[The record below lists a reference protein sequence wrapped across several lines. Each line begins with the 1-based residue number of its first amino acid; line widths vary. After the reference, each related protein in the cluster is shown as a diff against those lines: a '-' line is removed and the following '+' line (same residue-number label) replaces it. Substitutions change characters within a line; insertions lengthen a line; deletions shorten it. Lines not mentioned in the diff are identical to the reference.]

1 MLGLPERTEFNKRI
15 PKQKFYENMDVS
27 PALKRVFV
35 EQIRIIYWR
44 NKLAATTMNI
54 AAGEEVTEIEVFEVR
69 LQEPQFDETVLRQID
84 KEIPYHILFLLT
96 CDRKE
101 QAWIGY
107 KEAAA
112 SGSNAFKVIQYYHTD
127 WVPEGSLSFSIDG
140 LNMDAVYATTVSRR
154 RARVANRLFGSVIL
168 FAAALVLLGYMA
180 MFLIGLELTTVER
193 YHIVLGWVESDS
205 YAGSRLCLA
214 AIVVLFLALVGLFA
228 LAYRRMTKETRFRP
242 LAVVLPALPALVGAA
257 AVGWQRVQTALAGM
271 PDYSID
277 QRTMLIQRDELE
289 EALQTAGQGAQTGA
303 AIVTAVLVVALLV
316 LWRVTHGRAPLV
328 SAVMLAVYAAIW
340 MPNSALWLDI
350 GYEEFIQV
358 GGTEDITI
366 QLLGLSLLLL
376 LTVLCAGIALFADS
390 LRRKKA

>member
-15 PKQKFYENMDVS
+15 PKQKFYEKMDVS

-69 LQEPQFDETVLRQID
+69 VQEPQFDEAVLRQID

-140 LNMDAVYATTVSRR
+140 LNMDAVYANLVRQIAGDSLSSTQGETLQESV
-154 RARVANRLFGSVIL
+154 ARDEAKQELLKKIASLEMKIRKEKQLNRKMELNAELKKIRKKMES
-168 FAAALVLLGYMA
+168 LLG
-180 MFLIGLELTTVER
+180 
-193 YHIVLGWVESDS
+193 
-205 YAGSRLCLA
+205 
-214 AIVVLFLALVGLFA
+214 
-228 LAYRRMTKETRFRP
+228 
-242 LAVVLPALPALVGAA
+242 AV
-257 AVGWQRVQTALAGM
+257 
-271 PDYSID
+271 S
-277 QRTMLIQRDELE
+277 
-289 EALQTAGQGAQTGA
+289 
-303 AIVTAVLVVALLV
+303 
-316 LWRVTHGRAPLV
+316 
-328 SAVMLAVYAAIW
+328 
-340 MPNSALWLDI
+340 
-350 GYEEFIQV
+350 
-358 GGTEDITI
+358 
-366 QLLGLSLLLL
+366 
-376 LTVLCAGIALFADS
+376 
-390 LRRKKA
+390 K